1 LKNGG
6 VPAATGKKEIIVVAH
21 INAKE
26 RKTSKKRKKSVSLS
40 DLEKKLDKVFSQY
53 IRLKDAD
60 AGGTVECVTCNQLFF
75 WKETDC
81 GHFIKRQHRSVRWD
95 ERNVG
100 VQCTRCNHYMG
111 GRQDDFSKY
120 IIKTYGYTVF
130 DELMRLKY
138 QTMKFSRLD
147 IQQKIDE
154 YKEKLESLNV
164 GRD

>member
-1 LKNGG
+1 LKGDG
-6 VPAATGKKEIIVVAH
+6 VSAAIGKKEIIVVAH

-60 AGGTVECVTCNQLFF
+60 EGGTVECVTCNQLFF
-75 WKETDC
+75 WKDTDC

-120 IIKTYGYTVF
+120 IIKTYGYSVY

-147 IQQKIDE
+147 ILEKIDE
-154 YKEKLESLNV
+154 YKEKLEALNV
-164 GRD
+164 G

>member
-1 LKNGG
+1 M
-6 VPAATGKKEIIVVAH
+6 ATGKPEITVVAH

-26 RKTSKKRKKSVSLS
+26 RKTSKKRKKSLSLS

-60 AGGTVECVTCNQLFF
+60 EGGTVECVTCNQLFY

-111 GRQDDFSKY
+111 GRQDDFSRY
-120 IIKTYGYTVF
+120 IIKTYGYSVY

-147 IQQKIDE
+147 IQEKIDE
-154 YKEKLESLNV
+154 YKEKLEGLNER
-164 GRD
+164 RD

>member
-6 VPAATGKKEIIVVAH
+6 VPAATGKKEITVVAH

-111 GRQDDFSKY
+111 GRQDDFSRY
-120 IIKTYGYTVF
+120 IIKTYGYTIF

>member
-1 LKNGG
+1 LKSDGIL
-6 VPAATGKKEIIVVAH
+6 AAIGKKEITVVAH

-26 RKTSKKRKKSVSLS
+26 RKTSKKRKKSQSLS

-53 IRLKDAD
+53 IRLKGAD
-60 AGGTVECVTCNQLFF
+60 AGGTVECVTCNQLFY

-81 GHFIKRQHRSVRWD
+81 GHFIKRQYRSVRWD

-111 GRQDDFSKY
+111 GRQDDYSRY
-120 IIKTYGYTVF
+120 IIKTYGYLVF

-138 QTMKFSRLD
+138 QTMKFTKLD

-154 YKEKLESLNV
+154 YKEKLECLNV

>member
-1 LKNGG
+1 LKSDG
-6 VPAATGKKEIIVVAH
+6 VSAAIGKKEIIVVAH

-26 RKTSKKRKKSVSLS
+26 RKISKKRKKSVSLS

-60 AGGTVECVTCNQLFF
+60 QGGTVECVTCNQLFF
-75 WKETDC
+75 WKDTDC

-120 IIKTYGYTVF
+120 IIKTYGYSVY

-147 IQQKIDE
+147 ILEKIDE
-154 YKEKLESLNV
+154 YKEKLETLNV
-164 GRD
+164 GRN